1 MELILQFLL
10 KIKKVVLNIYKSG
23 SDLLPKEKI
32 VLDPSINKT
41 GDIWHIFLQNG
52 SEGTLYTWKI
62 DDYPEILDP
71 YALSYTNNKNYS
83 NRKSIAIKLSHEK
96 EKHLEIPMQDTII
109 YEAHIKLF
117 TQNFNS
123 MVAVYRDILWFFR
136 KDSLFK
142 RFRSYSC

>member
-1 MELILQFLL
+1 MYNWEAGVPKLGATVESNGINFAIFA
-10 KIKKVVLNIYKSG
+10 KNKKKVVLNIYKSG

-83 NRKSIAIKLSHEK
+83 NRKYLN
-96 EKHLEIPMQDTII
+96 P
-109 YEAHIKLF
+109 
-117 TQNFNS
+117 
-123 MVAVYRDILWFFR
+123 
-136 KDSLFK
+136 
-142 RFRSYSC
+142 